1 MNTGSVESPAHPG
14 ALAAWWLAARPRT
27 LTVSLV
33 PVAVGTAVAARLG
46 PLVVGYAV
54 AAAATA
60 LLLQLA
66 TNWIN
71 DYADFERG
79 ADGADR
85 LGPPRAAA
93 QGWIAPGALRR
104 AAGGALAAAA
114 TIGIVLVVKVDW
126 ILLIPGALA
135 VLAAWAYT
143 AGPWPLGYHA
153 LGDLAVF
160 LFFGLF
166 AVVGSAYLH
175 TSSVSAVALGAAV
188 VIGALATLVLA
199 VNNLRDR
206 EQDERAGK
214 RTLAVRMGEEPARRY
229 AQGLIAAAY
238 LGLGGIA
245 VAGGGLPAA
254 LLPLLSAPL
263 ALRLVRLL
271 RRAAGPDLNP
281 GLAGAAQLQLVF
293 GALLALG
300 LLVGG

>member
-93 QGWIAPGALRR
+93 RR
-104 AAGGALAAAA
+104 
-114 TIGIVLVVKVDW
+114 
-126 ILLIPGALA
+126 
-135 VLAAWAYT
+135 
-143 AGPWPLGYHA
+143 
-153 LGDLAVF
+153 
-160 LFFGLF
+160 
-166 AVVGSAYLH
+166 
-175 TSSVSAVALGAAV
+175 
-188 VIGALATLVLA
+188 
-199 VNNLRDR
+199 
-206 EQDERAGK
+206 E
-214 RTLAVRMGEEPARRY
+214 
-229 AQGLIAAAY
+229 
-238 LGLGGIA
+238 
-245 VAGGGLPAA
+245 
-254 LLPLLSAPL
+254 
-263 ALRLVRLL
+263 
-271 RRAAGPDLNP
+271 
-281 GLAGAAQLQLVF
+281 
-293 GALLALG
+293 
-300 LLVGG
+300 